1 MVPCNFTPSPDPEC
15 DPDADRRCR
24 PAAVRDGGPLFVR
37 LRQVAT
43 DNGFA
48 RKYWRWCCGRPSR
61 SDPFAEPESM
71 SFSRR

>member
-1 MVPCNFTPSPDPEC
+1 MVPCNFIPSPDPKC

-24 PAAVRDGGPLFVR
+24 PAAVQNGGRFWANLVR

-48 RKYWRWCCGRPSR
+48 RSYPG
-61 SDPFAEPESM
+61 
-71 SFSRR
+71 